1 MSAMTSTEQL
11 RARLLGFRP
20 TDVLWGW
27 VAPLIVAAVGGF
39 LRFYQLGR
47 PHQLVFDETYYVKQ
61 GYSLLQYGYERRV
74 PTSIKSPDAMF
85 TLSLIHISEPT
96 RRTPI
101 SYAVFC

>member
-1 MSAMTSTEQL
+1 MTSTEPL

-39 LRFYQLGR
+39 LRFWQLGR

-61 GYSLLQYGYERRV
+61 GYSL
-74 PTSIKSPDAMF
+74 
-85 TLSLIHISEPT
+85 
-96 RRTPI
+96 
-101 SYAVFC
+101 